1 MQFLLIILVCTLFT
15 IYYMKHGQRST
26 ILRPHQQK
34 NIRISLQLDSGGV
47 SSTRVSRQVF
57 DLINTHP
64 FLNTVRKLFRYW
76 CFVCFKH
83 YHHWPFSYHTKRAD
97 FEYFCVLIERKRRLQ
112 KATGAMRGL
121 YHHGCSMWMAARNLL
136 TVDWWRNHFA
146 PYSTFWF
153 LVAPT

>member
-76 CFVCFKH
+76 CFVCFKQ
-83 YHHWPFSYHTKRAD
+83 PSLAIFVSYENGGLRIFK
-97 FEYFCVLIERKRRLQ
+97 CVLIERKRRLQ